1 MNIKTYL
8 LNTFFLCLFNLSF
21 CQSYEVNQDA
31 IDYYNSFSNNEHWLG
46 KDECK
51 LTYKKYSETFFY
63 YEKSIS
69 FNRYDKEQSEKNPY
83 SFREY
88 EVSFSIDDILSI
100 SSVIHYKDS
109 SKMVDNNSI
118 EFGIEFKSEIEIN
131 KFSITKGDLPDDEII
146 KSKYWRLCVNKTP
159 TKKEIETLQKA
170 IEDIFPGIKYTPI
183 TQ

>member
-100 SSVIHYKDS
+100 
-109 SKMVDNNSI
+109 
-118 EFGIEFKSEIEIN
+118 EFKSEIEIN